1 MKIISCETKST
12 SKYFPIYLRS
22 IYFSI
27 HLLWFQCALKV
38 SFFGPD
44 QKIVFFGFWS
54 KTSFQVRS
62 KARNPDSLLKAGCFR
77 MTEEML
83 KRPPRCLGLI
93 RRKAISRFSFYSAF
107 YSLQGFVSYTY
118 PSTDPAMFLR
128 QMFGLYNFNKP
139 IKRV

>member
-93 RRKAISRFSFYSAF
+93 RRNAISRYVLVFTVLFTVYKDLYHILIHPLIQLCFLGKCLAF
-107 YSLQGFVSYTY
+107 TTSIS
-118 PSTDPAMFLR
+118 R
-128 QMFGLYNFNKP
+128 
-139 IKRV
+139 